1 MSLFQIAL
9 SNIKRR
15 KVKMLFPVIGLMLGV
30 AAVVSMLGIVSA
42 MELELGDRMDEFGA
56 NAIILPRSQG
66 VELGHSGTDAAF
78 DVHTLTMEDIPL
90 IYTSEVTEYL
100 NIISPK
106 LIGAVE
112 TDERKVLLAGID
124 PRAEFTQKPWL
135 SLYRQYGVDAGRP
148 VEDLALLSLPEKGIL
163 LGYTAAKALA
173 AEPGDWV
180 PLNGGAYQVYGILNK
195 TGGEEDGLIYA
206 ELSAV
211 QRLLNRPGELSMIE
225 VSAYCNFC
233 PIEEIAAGI
242 DAVLPGG
249 RTIPLRQAALFRE
262 ESIDRFSAFG
272 YALSAFV
279 LAIAALVVLTTMLSA
294 VHERT
299 REIGILRA
307 VGFRS
312 VHIAQIILLEVL
324 MLSVVGG
331 LLGFGAGS
339 LLASTFGPF
348 LAQLQDAVPYRFE
361 LLLPSVLLAILV
373 AMGAGLIP
381 ALKAARL
388 DPAQA
393 LRFI

>member
-1 MSLFQIAL
+1 MTLFQIAV

-15 KVKMLFPVIGLMLGV
+15 KMKMLFPLLGLMLGV
-30 AAVVSMLGIVSA
+30 SAVVSMLGIVSG

-66 VELGHSGTDAAF
+66 IEIGHAGAAF
-78 DVHTLTMEDIPL
+78 DIKTLTMEDIPL

-112 TDERKVLLAGID
+112 TDGGLVLLAGIN
-124 PRAEFTQKPWL
+124 PMAEFTQKPWL
-135 SLYRQYGVDAGRP
+135 TLYRQIGVEAGRET
-148 VEDLALLSLPEKGIL
+148 EDLALLTLPPDGIL
-163 LGYTAAKALA
+163 LGYTASKALA
-173 AEPGDWV
+173 AEPGDTIQ
-180 PLNGGAYQVYGILNK
+180 LNGKPYNVFGILK
-195 TGGEEDGLIYA
+195 RTGGEEDGLIYA
-206 ELSAV
+206 DLTAV
-211 QRLLNRPGELSMIE
+211 QQLLDRPGELSMIE

-242 DAVLPGG
+242 DAVLPWG

-262 ESIDRFSAFG
+262 ESIERFSAFG
-272 YALSAFV
+272 YVLSALV
-279 LAIAALVVLTTMLSA
+279 LAIAGLVVLTTMLSA

-312 VHIAQIILLEVL
+312 GHILRIILLEVL
-324 MLSVVGG
+324 MISFVGG
-331 LLGFGAGS
+331 ILGFAAGS
-339 LLASTFGPF
+339 LMASTLGPF
-348 LAQLQDAVPYRFE
+348 LAQLQGAVPYRFD
-361 LLLPSVLLAILV
+361 LLVPAVLLANLV
-373 AMGAGLIP
+373 AVAAGLIP
-381 ALKAARL
+381 AFKAARL